1 VHRETLTNGAIR
13 LRSGAGAFLFVRLRP
28 GVLLVVASGRDE
40 GQFGDAPVDEL
51 SAELV
56 RFPLPLQLFIDARQ
70 VRYATLAAQETWT
83 AWFQRHRHALE
94 RVHMLS
100 ASRHL
105 YLAASIAGHHSRAKL
120 EVYADADA
128 GAFEL
133 ALSQAAREWQSAL
146 RDLEPATPS
155 RRMQAGGGVTLDDG
169 QCTFFVRP
177 LAPAVVL
184 LSIRGT
190 DRGTLSSAV
199 LDEIA
204 RARGEHETIDLF
216 IDLRDASMP
225 LPAVSELWASW
236 FAANRKALSSV
247 LLLST
252 TRPVSVTA
260 RIAQWRSR
268 TGGLIRI
275 VDQPDEFEQAVR
287 RRVPGLSA
295 VL

>member
-1 VHRETLTNGAIR
+1 VDRETLTSGAIR
-13 LRSGAGAFLFVRLRP
+13 LRAGEGSFLFVRLRP
-28 GVLLVVASGRDE
+28 GAVLVVASGRDD

-56 RFPLPLQLFIDARQ
+56 RFPLPLTLFIDARQ

-120 EVYADADA
+120 EVYDGAH
-128 GAFEL
+128 AFEL
-133 ALSQAAREWQSAL
+133 VLSQAAQEWQAML
-146 RDLEPATPS
+146 RELEPAALS
-155 RRMQAGGGVTLDDG
+155 RRAQAGGRVTLDDG
-169 QCTFFVRP
+169 QCTFVVRP
-177 LAPAVVL
+177 LAPAVL
-184 LSIRGT
+184 LVSVRGT
-190 DRGTLSSAV
+190 DRGTLSSGV
-199 LDEIA
+199 FDEIA
-204 RARGEHETIDLF
+204 RVRGDHEGIDLF
-216 IDLRDASMP
+216 MDLRDASMP
-225 LPAVSELWASW
+225 LPAVSELWAGW
-236 FAANRKALSSV
+236 FAANRKALRSV
-247 LLLST
+247 VLLST
-252 TRPVSVTA
+252 TRPISVTA

-275 VDQPDEFEQAVR
+275 VEQPGELEQAIR
-287 RRVPGLSA
+287 RRVPGLGA